1 MPTDDSK
8 PTHSFED
15 LEKQLAKDTLEKA
28 LKDLHKEIIRDIER
42 NKKTFSEEIKRT
54 LEGFKEDLEE
64 SVSKEMDKKLS
75 SLFEKHFKDTSL
87 QVKGSFEKIFDPVLK
102 TTQDDMNRLQS
113 QGESTLRSWKGMM
126 AEYESLWTRPFILV
140 FLASAFTGILIF
152 LICFGF
158 LWFKYNQEIHRYEE
172 RLSFTEGQLHWYFE
186 KYKESPEYIE
196 AEKQKQG
203 TSSQPNNQVHNKGL
217 NPKKKKK

>member
-28 LKDLHKEIIRDIER
+28 LKDLHGEINKDIEK
-42 NKKTFSEEIKRT
+42 NKATFSHEIKQT
-54 LEGFKEDLEE
+54 LDSFKKDLEQ
-64 SVSKEMDKKLS
+64 SVSEEMDKKLS

-87 QVKGSFEKIFDPVLK
+87 QVKGSFKEMFSPVLK
-102 TTQDDMNRLQS
+102 TTQDDMNRFKS

-140 FLASAFTGILIF
+140 FFASAFTGILIF
-152 LICFGF
+152 LISSCF
-158 LWFKYNQEIHRYEE
+158 LWFKYNQEIQSYEK
-172 RLSFTEGQLHWYFE
+172 RLVRNEELLLWYFE

-203 TSSQPNNQVHNKGL
+203 ISSQPNNQAQN
-217 NPKKKKK
+217 KKKKK

>member
-28 LKDLHKEIIRDIER
+28 LKDLHGEINKDIEK
-42 NKKTFSEEIKRT
+42 NKKTFSEEIQRT
-54 LEGFKEDLEE
+54 LEDFKEELEE
-64 SVSKEMDKKLS
+64 SVSEEMDKKLS
-75 SLFEKHFKDTSL
+75 SLFEKHFKETSL
-87 QVKGSFEKIFDPVLK
+87 QVKGSFEEIFDPVLK

-140 FLASAFTGILIF
+140 FFASAFTGMLIF
-152 LICFGF
+152 LISIYF
-158 LWFKYNQEIHRYEE
+158 LWSTYSETIKGYET
-172 RLSFTEGQLHWYFE
+172 RLTSNENLLLWYFE

-203 TSSQPNNQVHNKGL
+203 ISSHLIIKPRAR
-217 NPKKKKK
+217 KKRSEPEL